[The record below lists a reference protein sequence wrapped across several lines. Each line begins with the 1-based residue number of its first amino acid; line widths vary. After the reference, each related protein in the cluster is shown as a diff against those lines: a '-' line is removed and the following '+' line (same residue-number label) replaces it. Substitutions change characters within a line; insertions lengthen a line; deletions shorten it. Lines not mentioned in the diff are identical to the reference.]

1 MNLFVYSSATLLPFF
16 GNYSDFNISKCLKD
30 EIIFLREKNVR
41 VLTNIVVEYMKV
53 ILFFFLTI
61 IFFGVK
67 N

>member
-1 MNLFVYSSATLLPFF
+1 MNYFVYSLATLLPFF
-16 GNYSDFNISKCLKD
+16 GNYSDFNKSKCLKD